1 MSVSSALSPSSIV
14 VQHKATTS
22 QPATAAKKLRFGV
35 VLALISNVLFG
46 VLYLYSHWLAPLSG
60 TQVFLWRM
68 VAMWFGLVGLL
79 AMTQSFGQLKAFLM
93 GLNKQQ
99 WVLLLLPT
107 PILASQLWLFMWAP
121 INGQAVNTAM
131 GYFLFHLRMVLMGCV
146 VFKEILQRLQ
156 WAILARGECIVG
168 DCMGVFDLSDLLWT
182 APLARGAGTDGAVR

>member
-1 MSVSSALSPSSIV
+1 MSVSSVLSLSSIV
-14 VQHKATTS
+14 VQPKATTS

-35 VLALISNVLFG
+35 VLALVSNVLFG

-79 AMTQSFGQLKAFLM
+79 AVTQNFGQLKAFLM

-131 GYFLFHLRMVLMGCV
+131 GYFLFPLMMVLIGCV
-146 VFKEILQRLQ
+146 VFKE
-156 WAILARGECIVG
+156 
-168 DCMGVFDLSDLLWT
+168 T
-182 APLARGAGTDGAVR
+182 